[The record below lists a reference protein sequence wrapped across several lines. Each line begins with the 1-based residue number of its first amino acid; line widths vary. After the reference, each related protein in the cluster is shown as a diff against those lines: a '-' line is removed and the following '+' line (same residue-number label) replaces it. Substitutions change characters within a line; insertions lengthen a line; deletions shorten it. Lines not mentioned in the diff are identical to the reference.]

1 MSTKAGNNKSAR
13 SVKKEQARASEN
25 APQETT
31 VAVISDAKPTTLES
45 KDEKAAKIKSNKT
58 HIEGIIKTIVPAFF
72 GCFAGIA
79 SYYWVPQ
86 EQSIAAWFVLMGA
99 FYVQKAVYPMVG
111 LNVKEFGGKDWFYI
125 AFMTFNFFYVV
136 WGILLN

>member
-1 MSTKAGNNKSAR
+1 MSTKAGKKKSVR
-13 SVKKEQARASEN
+13 SVKKEQARASEA
-25 APQETT
+25 APDETT
-31 VAVISDAKPTTLES
+31 VAVISDATPTTVES
-45 KDEKAAKIKSNKT
+45 TDEKAAKIKSNKQ

-72 GCFAGIA
+72 GCFAGIV
-79 SYYWVPQ
+79 SFYWVPE

-99 FYVQKAVYPMVG
+99 FYIQKGIYPMLG